1 MEFINKFYKLDSM
14 KVDNN
19 ILQDYY
25 NSPQTDPRVEANR
38 QAPLE
43 KEVEEAPK
51 VEAQKGSKGLQKEV
65 LGITSLNQS
74 QLSNRETAQKQLKN
88 GYLDITI

>member
-1 MEFINKFYKLDSM
+1 M

-19 ILQDYY
+19 ILNEYY
-25 NSPQTDPRVEANR
+25 STPQSDPRAEANTQAPLVREVEQAPRVEA
-38 QAPLE
+38 Q
-43 KEVEEAPK
+43 
-51 VEAQKGSKGLQKEV
+51 QGSQGLQKEV

>member
-1 MEFINKFYKLDSM
+1 MKL
-14 KVDNN
+14 DNN
-19 ILQDYY
+19 ILNEYY
-25 NSPQTDPRVEANR
+25 SAPQTDPRAEANT

-43 KEVEEAPK
+43 KEVEQAPK
-51 VEAQKGSKGLQKEV
+51 IEAQKGSQGLQKEV

>member
-1 MEFINKFYKLDSM
+1 LEFINKFYKLDSM